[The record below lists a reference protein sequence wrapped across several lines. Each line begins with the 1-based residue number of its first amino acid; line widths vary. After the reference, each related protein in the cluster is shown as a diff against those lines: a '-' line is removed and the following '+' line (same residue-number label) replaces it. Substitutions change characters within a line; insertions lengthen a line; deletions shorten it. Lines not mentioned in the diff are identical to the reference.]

1 MPRGRSPVGASPP
14 GSLYAPLLGAAAEHI
29 ELARYVTPFRRDVGR
44 WRSDRTAL
52 MPLLFAG
59 GGDGGT
65 CNVSAKVTSGTGWAL
80 TVDLRFEDYDAAPA
94 DAPAT
99 LLELVFPGDSTDDDY
114 ERDFDS
120 LASYNAN
127 KTVTFDAPE
136 AATRVELVATISGH
150 GDCEFE
156 PTSHHYDIN
165 GETYSVEFFHAG
177 TMWGCVEEVRNGV
190 EPNEHGTW
198 NYGRDGWCDG
208 SPVDAHVFDVTAAVD
223 LGASNELTYRAQ
235 SYGDDDARWTS
246 ALDHV
251 YLDPV
256 TLTDGCGG
264 YMLMTAYLA
273 FYDVV

>member
-1 MPRGRSPVGASPP
+1 MLPCFALLQQVADCACTGVVVGGIGDELTECS
-14 GSLYAPLLGAAAEHI
+14 AAQE
-29 ELARYVTPFRRDVGR
+29 F
-44 WRSDRTAL
+44 
-52 MPLLFAG
+52 
-59 GGDGGT
+59 
-65 CNVSAKVTSGTGWAL
+65 
-80 TVDLRFEDYDAAPA
+80 DLRFKSMPWIIDAFWPWTVRRPLQCCK
-94 DAPAT
+94 DC
-99 LLELVFPGDSTDDDY
+99 
-114 ERDFDS
+114 RD
-120 LASYNAN
+120 
-127 KTVTFDAPE
+127 
-136 AATRVELVATISGH
+136 
-150 GDCEFE
+150 DCEFE

-208 SPVDAHVFDVTAAVD
+208 SPVDAHVFDVTASVD
-223 LGASNELTYRAQ
+223 LGATNELTYRAQ